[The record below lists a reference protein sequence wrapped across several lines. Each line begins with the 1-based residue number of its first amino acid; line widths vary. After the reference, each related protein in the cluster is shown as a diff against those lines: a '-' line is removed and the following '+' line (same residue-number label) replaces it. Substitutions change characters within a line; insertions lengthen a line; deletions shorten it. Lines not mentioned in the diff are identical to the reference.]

1 MSAPA
6 LRSCDEALLAA
17 QRMLAKMLVQAI
29 TKGIRPQPPGPLPAR
44 PRLRV
49 IYASR

>member
-6 LRSCDEALLAA
+6 LRSCDETLCAA
-17 QRMLAKMLVQAI
+17 QRLLAKMLVQAI
-29 TKGIRPQPPGPLPAR
+29 TEGVRPQPPEPLPAR

-49 IYASR
+49 VYASR